1 MNKPVTIYPIRVP
14 GALKERMI
22 DFLLEQFL
30 QATITR
36 ASRYVY
42 DGSPEIRKQ
51 VAWVSECSFM
61 RDDQIALQHTFTFEI
76 NAPMLASYVRAMG
89 GDPSAPP
96 TSKASEPT
104 PKKRWW
110 WPW

>member
-14 GALKERMI
+14 GALKERMT

-36 ASRYVY
+36 ANRYVY
-42 DGSPEIRKQ
+42 EGNQQLREQ
-51 VAWVSECSFM
+51 VASVVENSLA
-61 RDDQIALQHTFTFEI
+61 RDDIISLQHTFKFEL
-76 NAPMLASYVRAMG
+76 NAAMLAGYVRAMG
-89 GDPSAPP
+89 GDPNAPSP
-96 TSKASEPT
+96 SQPPE